1 MSLIKNDFIDRLLAD
16 TDILD
21 VFRANQHE
29 VKKVGTTNYVCKS
42 PINDERTESCMIDI
56 RKQMFFDK
64 SANISGNAISY
75 YTKVRKL
82 SYREAI
88 QELAKLNNVTV
99 EYESDKDA
107 SKYIEQQ
114 NKIDEFRP
122 ILKSVQKQFVEQ
134 LNQLEKSH
142 PAWKEIKKRGY
153 TKEIVKEYGIG
164 FAPGGQFLYNLLSQ
178 SGKVSPGF
186 ELGLINEKNNDKLNF
201 RLTYAIY
208 DKQNQIIGFASRA
221 LRTEDKV
228 KWMNPITSLLYDKSK
243 QWYGINFALN
253 QIAKTKTAWLVEGY
267 NDVIAW
273 QENGIMNTISPYGKE
288 FGTGQIAVLKKFAQK
303 VFVCLDNDGPGI
315 EAMLRNIPKLFAS
328 GLNVEVCQLPEHEV
342 DGKIVKL
349 DPDEFIRIYKS
360 EIEESESTLEE
371 FLKQKG
377 FIKNGFAF
385 LMDHLIVGDNDIEKA
400 EGVKRCVKIID
411 TIEDVMFKNLYTDML
426 EKFSKFKKKFINDL
440 QKDIS
445 VKKFKEE
452 KFEMGEYILPP
463 ELQHKDV
470 NDYLE
475 MIKTYGFFQEENQI
489 WMVRE
494 SKQNDPPYYFDSI
507 SNFSIEIIQHMNDD
521 KFPKKLFRVKN
532 TMNLEMIF
540 DDKATTMLNTSLFC
554 AALESKGD
562 FIFEGD
568 AKQLLKLKKYL
579 FRTMGTGRAV
589 DVLGWNPEGFFVWN
603 NKVTIPDVGNI
614 NMDKNGI
621 FRHNDITYYVP
632 SANEIYANNPTRYLS
647 QKRVIVSQA
656 NCTLTEYLGQL
667 RKVHRGH
674 AITGILFTL
683 ASAFQDFIAP
693 TIKGFPM
700 ILLYGA
706 ASSGKDQLSHC
717 LRSFFGKPQSVIAL
731 GSKKSTGK
739 AQIREFAQFANVITH
754 LSEYQN
760 GDNEIDETL
769 KGIWDRNGYKFG
781 TIESRVSSDEVPIL
795 SSALV
800 TGNYFPTNEALIT
813 RLLWE
818 EMHKTEFTQ
827 EEKNEY
833 NKLDDMAVDGLSSF
847 MTDILLK
854 RSQVERRFVKEFRLW
869 TEELTLRKSFKGLP
883 SRIMTNHAVIA
894 SMYEI
899 FKEDI
904 RFPFTREEMLE
915 HFDVMVSN
923 QRRRLDNE
931 SISNRF
937 WQRFVAALRASH
949 DKKLFKDRDF
959 KLDGNH
965 LYIQW
970 TNTYNAIQPSW
981 YMSFEQS
988 CPSKN
993 DFRKRMMDDAS
1004 FVEEIKSV
1012 KFGTGENAKVTTAL
1026 MFDLNKLKEADRMD
1040 VMYAIENQAFS
1051 TATPLGNEVIN
1062 NTSSAISGQV
1072 SIGNDTSDDDL
1083 PF

>member
-21 VFRANQHE
+21 VFRYNQHE
-29 VKKVGTTNYVCKS
+29 VKKVGTNYVCKS
-42 PINDERTESCMIDI
+42 PINDERSASCMIDP

-64 SANISGNAISY
+64 SANIAGNAITY
-75 YTKVRKL
+75 YTKIKNL
-82 SYREAI
+82 KYNEAI
-88 QELAKLNNVTV
+88 HELAKLNNVIV

-107 SKYIEQQ
+107 SVYIEKQ

-134 LNQLEKSH
+134 LNALPKTH
-142 PAWKEIKKRGY
+142 AAWKEIKRRGY
-153 TKEIVKEYGIG
+153 TEEIINTYGIG
-164 FAPGGQFLYNLLSQ
+164 YAPGGQFLYNLLSQ
-178 SGKVSPGF
+178 SGKVEPGL
-186 ELGLINEKNNDKLNF
+186 ELGLINEKNNDKLYN
-201 RLTYAIY
+201 RLTYPIF
-208 DKQNQIIGFASRA
+208 DKQNNIIGFASRS
-221 LRTEDKV
+221 LSENDKV
-228 KWMNPITSLLYDKSK
+228 KWMNPVTSLLYNKSN

-253 QIAKTKTAWLVEGY
+253 QIAKTKSAWLVEGY

-273 QENGIMNTISPYGKE
+273 QENGILNTVSPYGKE
-288 FGTGQIAVLKKFAQK
+288 FATGQIAVLKKFAQK
-303 VFVCLDNDGPGI
+303 VFVCLDNDKAGI
-315 EAMLRNIPKLFAS
+315 DGMLRNIPKLFAA
-328 GLNVEVCQLPEHEV
+328 GLNVEVCQLPDHEV
-342 DGKIVKL
+342 DGKIIKL
-349 DPDEFIRIYKS
+349 DPDEFCRVFKT
-360 EIEESESTLEE
+360 EIENSDSTLEE
-371 FLKQKG
+371 FLKQRG

-385 LMDHLIVGDNDIEKA
+385 LMDQLIVGDNKIEKA

-426 EKFSKFKKKFINDL
+426 QAKSSFNKKFITDL

-445 VKKFKEE
+445 KKKFKEE

-470 NDYLE
+470 NDYME

-494 SKQNDPPYYFDSI
+494 TKNNEPPYYFDSI

-521 KFPKKLFRVKN
+521 KFPKKLFRIKN
-532 TMNLEMIF
+532 TMNVERIF
-540 DDKATTMLNTSLFC
+540 DDRATTMLNTNLFC
-554 AALESKGD
+554 TSIESQGNY
-562 FIFEGD
+562 IFEGK
-568 AKQLLKLKKYL
+568 AEQLLKLKKYL
-579 FRTMGTGRAV
+579 YGTMGTGRAV

-603 NKVTIPDVGNI
+603 NEVTIPEIGTLK
-614 NMDKNGI
+614 MDENGI

-632 SANEIYANNPTRYLS
+632 SANSIYSNNPTRYLS
-647 QKRVIVSQA
+647 QKRVVVRQA
-656 NCTLTEYLGQL
+656 SCTLTQYLGQL
-667 RKVHRGH
+667 KKVHRGH
-674 AITGILFTL
+674 AITGILFAI

-754 LSEYQN
+754 LSEYRI
-760 GDNEIDETL
+760 GDKETDEML

-800 TGNYFPTNEALIT
+800 TGNDFPTDEALIT
-813 RLLWE
+813 RFLWE
-818 EMHKTEFTQ
+818 EMHKDKFTQ
-827 EEKNEY
+827 AEKEEY
-833 NKLDDMAVDGLSSF
+833 NKLEDMAVDGLSSF
-847 MTDILLK
+847 MVDILMK
-854 RSQVERRFVKEFRLW
+854 RQEVERRFVKESRLW
-869 TEELTLRKSFKGLP
+869 TEELTVRPAFKDLK
-883 SRIMTNHAVIA
+883 SRIITNHAVIA

-970 TNTYNAIQPSW
+970 TNTYNAIQPTW
-981 YMSFEQS
+981 YISFEQS

-993 DFRKRMMDDAS
+993 DFRKRMMDDVS
-1004 FVEEIKSV
+1004 FVEEVKSV
-1012 KFGTGENAKVTTAL
+1012 KFGSGENAKVTTAL
-1026 MFDLNKLKEADRMD
+1026 MFDLNKLKEADRAD

-1051 TATPLGNEVIN
+1051 PATPLGNEDIN
-1062 NTSSAISGQV
+1062 NTSSVISGQV